1 MMTLSPLLP
10 VHLNITLTLAS
21 SDRVD
26 IDLNY
31 PAGNFLENQA

>member
-1 MMTLSPLLP
+1 MMTFSPLLP

-21 SDRVD
+21 SDSVD